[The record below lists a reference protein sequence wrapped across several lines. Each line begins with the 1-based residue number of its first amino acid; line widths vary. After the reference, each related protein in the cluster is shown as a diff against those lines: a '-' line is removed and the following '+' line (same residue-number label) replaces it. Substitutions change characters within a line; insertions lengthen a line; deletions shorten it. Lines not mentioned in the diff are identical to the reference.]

1 MTTAPCTRRRA
12 FARAARTA
20 AALLVAGTLSVGA
33 TVSGLPGA
41 GGAATAHAA
50 EETEKT
56 QPKTLRVAI
65 TRGID
70 TLNPFIAVF
79 ATSTEINRLMYD
91 FLTAYDPKDT
101 HPVPG
106 LAESWEVSADKLT
119 WTYRI
124 RKNAK
129 WSDGQPVTA
138 KDIAFTYNL
147 MLRDEDARTA
157 NGNFVANFASV
168 TAPDDWTVV
177 IRTKT
182 PQATMLALDIPIVP
196 EHVWKNVKDIGDYKN
211 DQYPVVG
218 SGPFILVDYKPDQYV
233 KLKANKSF
241 WRGAPEIDELVYQYY
256 KNTDAAVQ
264 ALRKGEVDVVGGL
277 TPAQYDA
284 LKSEPDI
291 ALNKAQGSRF
301 YELAINPG
309 AATVT
314 NEPIGDG
321 HPALRDQRVRQ
332 AIHYAID
339 KKTLVQKVLG
349 GYGEPGEGYIPARFK
364 DFHWAPGPAEAIN
377 FDLAKANQILD
388 QAGYRRGPDGIR
400 TMPDGSRPLRFRLL
414 GHNDR
419 PLDAPLAQYIAGWL
433 KQIGIQADVQ
443 MLASTRLNEVWSA
456 GDYDLALGGWN
467 TNPDPD
473 YVLSIQKCDQRP
485 AASGKGGTTDNFL
498 CDAEYDALYAQQIQE
513 LDRAKRAEIVKR
525 MQKRLYELST
535 AVILYYAN
543 ELEAYRRDRFAPF
556 QTQPDPGGVIL
567 HQDGYW
573 SMWSA
578 KPVSAQRSASGGTGP
593 LVAGI
598 AGVVV
603 LAVVAGVV
611 VSRRRRATADD
622 RE

>member
-1 MTTAPCTRRRA
+1 MTAAQRPRCRP
-12 FARAARTA
+12 FAART
-20 AALLVAGTLSVGA
+20 AALLVAGCLSLCVDPGV
-33 TVSGLPGA
+33 TGLPVP

-50 EETEKT
+50 EQTR
-56 QPKTLRVAI
+56 PKTLRVAI

-70 TLNPFIAVF
+70 TLNPFLAVF

-106 LAESWEVSADKLT
+106 LAESWEVSTDKLT

-138 KDIAFTYNL
+138 RDVAFTYRL

-168 TAPDDWTVV
+168 TAPDDWTAVF
-177 IRTKT
+177 RTKT
-182 PQATMLALDIPIVP
+182 PQATMLALDVPIVP
-196 EHVWKNVKDIGDYKN
+196 EHVWKNVKDIGDYQN

-233 KLKANKSF
+233 KLKANKNF
-241 WRGAPEIDELVYQYY
+241 WRGAPKLDELVYRYY

-284 LKSEPDI
+284 LKGEPGI

-314 NEPIGDG
+314 GEPIGDG
-321 HPALRDQRVRQ
+321 HPALRDQRVRR
-332 AIHYAID
+332 AIHHAID

-349 GYGEPGEGYIPARFK
+349 GYGEPGAGYLPARFK
-364 DFHWAPGPAEAIN
+364 DFHWAPNPAEAID
-377 FDLAKANQILD
+377 FDIAKANQILD
-388 QAGYRRGPDGIR
+388 QAGYRRGPDGVR
-400 TMPDGSRPLRFRLL
+400 TMPEGSQPLKFRLL

-419 PLDAPLAQYIAGWL
+419 PLDAPLAQHIAGWL
-433 KQIGIQADVQ
+433 ERIGIRADVRL
-443 MLASTRLNEVWSA
+443 LASARLNEVWSA
-456 GDYDLALGGWN
+456 GEYDLALGGWN
-467 TNPDPD
+467 ANPDPD

-498 CDAEYDALYAQQIQE
+498 CDAEYEALYAQQIQE

-525 MQKRLYELST
+525 MQQRLYELST
-535 AVILYYAN
+535 AVILYYAY
-543 ELEAYRRDRFAPF
+543 ELEAYRKDRFAPF

-578 KPVSAQRSASGGTGP
+578 TPVSAERSSGGTGP
-593 LVAGI
+593 LLGGLAGLAVLAVM

-603 LAVVAGVV
+603 N
-611 VSRRRRATADD
+611 RRRRATADD